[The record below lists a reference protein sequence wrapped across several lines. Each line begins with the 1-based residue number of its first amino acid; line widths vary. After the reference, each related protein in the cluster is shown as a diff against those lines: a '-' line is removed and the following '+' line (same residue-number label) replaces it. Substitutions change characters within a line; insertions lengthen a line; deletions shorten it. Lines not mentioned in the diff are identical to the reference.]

1 MGGGQSSAQSGPL
14 AGQRAGDGTL
24 KLAIANLR
32 RAQAVGGGGGC
43 GCCDCECECVC
54 GGAGF
59 FGGNDSADASK
70 ELREYEASFS
80 AKAKEDLIRRLA
92 RGMKRAGISVDP
104 DGDLDDIVKQLVAQ
118 IPNARNGKTFSTQA
132 AAQEKVCRTVADVLN
147 DEYSPGV
154 TQPSKKFIDTSLSP
168 VEICRSISEW
178 AHSFASGVNTEFL
191 AVHTSVRNALQ
202 KIVILDQVM
211 AEAYAKITDGARAHG
226 DEALARVVG
235 PLDQMYTRAQHE
247 RRMQEELLKNILHV
261 NLAPAAKEL
270 ELAMRDESEQNALI
284 KKIGL
289 KPGTSEFADSLAMS
303 ISSLGTAAAVA
314 ARVHA
319 ALKRVGAS
327 VRQYLD
333 SPDYADFQRALDA
346 KIEGRAVKPEDLA
359 NFLEA
364 VDTLR
369 MSFGERKEP
378 RLRSALEEM
387 AESKHGGADD
397 EKKSAVT
404 KKVERH
410 ALEEKIIIRD
420 FASRMA
426 RHYDELLAAVK
437 AIGPHLGRDIPLTDK
452 TDALNEALKRLR
464 DMRDASERI
473 ELALIGMYVDASA
486 RERKERFAAA
496 LRQVSAACTNI
507 MELEMYRASGHYFA
521 QLKTAIDAI
530 EKTVDYFSDAVAK
543 KYGGNPPAL
552 DDGKHG
558 GGPADY
564 LPEIAR
570 SGLSFGESVNEF
582 AYYYYVSK
590 VHANLQ
596 QTATELEAYGEKYV
610 DLLGDAVAG
619 RLYTLEAER
628 KAVLAV
634 LAPLAPVTP
643 AAGAPLRA
651 APLGA
656 DPFFDTPVGK
666 ANYDA
671 VKKWIADEYDVK
683 AKLYRAL
690 QAMDLYMKAFTLAI
704 AKNPDAVRDIKK
716 MLDGTQVIAR
726 WYSAQTGDSICKA
739 FDQMSAFNFAGGVK
753 VPAPAIGD
761 AAGDHY
767 YDKVRAV
774 AADGKVGIP
783 ELGVNPG
790 DAHVAAAKKSVGDA
804 WEHLQVLKNLVNAFA
819 RIGDKFG
826 DKELRTQI
834 FMSPT
839 QIYKTLIDYLKQSA
853 MSVNKTAANLATPA
867 VQLNTGADV
876 IPAMAAAVGPW
887 QVYFGAVD
895 EGGATGNYAIEDR
908 YFALIVKAM
917 GAKVLTALGVY
928 DMFERTSPLYELTPT
943 RMIVGGAFDG
953 EPEVIEGAAE
963 LYFRL
968 IRLAEFYREPLQWDG
983 KTGDEWKV
991 AMLPE
996 LEGVF
1001 SGLIRI
1007 IFQKAVS
1014 PDTGDYSDSEMQS
1027 LVREV
1032 NRIYEHFRGK
1042 SAENVSQTAIAA
1054 FISEINRRYGVIK
1067 KKDMADYWAMVKM
1080 ARTGKDYGTFND
1092 TNYAILPGEGDDPV
1106 DIDRRAPSDRYPGM
1120 DGAEPSQA
1128 KPFASRVDLDTE
1140 GKLRRQWLREF
1151 RMKFD
1156 KQFELADHS
1165 RFGRTSFALLIKQAE
1180 MEIHRATSPSAKF
1193 LIATKLIQGTS
1204 IVGTDANKAF
1214 MFHETVMVGLNV
1226 LSSFEALLRSFDT
1239 RISAMNPREI
1249 ENAIMDAIYLNAAG
1263 GAAAPVDRAAL
1274 IGLINARRAGMGD
1287 RYAAYIVLEDA
1298 EGYAARGNLAADVR
1312 HADVHAYLRAAA
1324 GTIAANQLAPD
1335 TTPSTL
1341 SEENF
1346 AAAAGPVQA
1355 YVRALRLGARLL
1367 VDYGAIMRNYVENLF
1382 ALTGGSQ
1389 GLIDVRIG
1397 TGIQLGFAKFREL
1410 IERTLS
1416 EVKYFF
1422 ELFRPYMTQSTIDR
1436 FEKREIGGAPNAGS
1450 IFWIEEKLVDK
1461 YFHADDNQEQTLEAM
1476 GRRTMNAFA
1485 DLIRD
1490 TGVSLVVPGAPPR
1503 PITRADFAANF
1514 AAGAPM
1520 PNDMYRYEQYG
1531 QVFSG
1536 LVFYDA
1542 VDNNSGLVVYGA
1554 ANAAPLPVATGA
1566 TGAGYG
1572 LAALIK
1578 AARDAPGAPQA
1589 PAAAQRFGIYTNG
1602 EAMTQHRSLMF
1613 AYNQLVARYLATL
1626 SDTSGM
1632 PKIYL
1637 NLVNSYAN
1645 GVVSASVSDPLA
1657 HSFPDLIDAAGPF
1670 GFRGDP
1676 KPSAVLCQS
1685 LAFALQRIIKD
1696 VDPRTQLADHVT
1708 TTLIDTP
1715 LYMKEALRA
1724 NLPVFIKLFD
1734 TLAQKGDFIKQVM
1747 QKTGIKLGRPAQQP
1761 IAGAAPNT
1769 TIWDGVAGAA
1779 GVGYLSL
1786 QGLEALTA
1794 DSTGDAQMKSRI
1806 TSIIDSI
1813 FGGATTLSNAASETL
1828 RELADAP
1835 VYLQTQ
1841 EGFIEQY
1848 KMRYGKLPLMPL
1860 SLSFWYLNNLE
1871 RVPGSRAVV
1880 DSRLYPNKILGTP
1893 AFKMLYGC
1901 RQLLATTAPVGFD
1914 QLPSVKAS
1922 LDAYNGVSSSR
1933 ERIDDARYLK
1943 FVQMT
1948 ANSLRYLV
1956 GGRNFIAALSQS
1968 ELFNTAP
1975 LLVTPG
1981 DAFSQNNGI
1990 VPYDDRG
1997 ARVVGT
2003 AVYALSLA
2011 SPPDPLAV
2019 LSVVE
2024 SSNQDEEARRVSARA
2039 SGGDESVGAGSRK
2052 TERLLNIIDMNV
2064 MPFNFHAFMRDVP
2077 LANLYNF
2084 EYTLEQMV
2092 VAMYGEQSA
2101 RYMGNPPEINDAN
2114 TTTTR
2119 QMLLRLLI
2127 DPYMAVPTA
2136 LYGSSTQ
2143 RLGSSGFVQR
2153 IFRGDNNLG
2162 MGRPKFLSD
2171 QLFNKSLFG
2180 SIYESKDAYD
2190 EGGPAV
2196 GIGATRGLD
2205 AATSPSRPALIA
2217 MSAIAADIAAL
2228 NTELITAFAGGV
2240 PATQAADDIVV
2251 AAIARIEGWG
2261 VSAQNVANNS
2271 PNAAINAAVNRVV
2284 VALTTPGA
2292 GVRRLRPLTAA
2303 FLGMGDSAAR
2313 ILNPN
2318 FAVAVGRIMA
2328 QLVLAPP
2335 ANPATV
2341 RNLIVTA
2348 VNEIDQN
2355 IGAESQ
2361 QAIHAPGGAWN
2372 AAYAQAV
2379 GSRRAVLTYLR
2390 HPTDAK
2396 APDSAI
2402 VEVPIG
2408 FEVKRQLEAIGK
2420 MRFDTRFIRNIFLVS
2435 NMLRILRLKLNR
2447 ELTQSRSVLVSS
2459 HMAVTPGVTEY
2470 GSDPFG
2476 PDEVMNVD
2484 GAWAPLTTD
2493 MSHFNDNDHF
2503 A

>member
-226 DEALARVVG
+226 DEALARLVG

-397 EKKSAVT
+397 DAEKKSAVT

-473 ELALIGMYVDASA
+473 ELALIGMYVDAGA

-634 LAPLAPVTP
+634 LAPLVPVTP
-643 AAGAPLRA
+643 AAGAPARA

-666 ANYDA
+666 ANHDA

-726 WYSAQTGDSICKA
+726 WFSAQTGDSICKA
-739 FDQMSAFNFAGGVK
+739 FDQMGACNFAAGGAK
-753 VPAPAIGD
+753 IPAANANID
-761 AAGDHY
+761 AAAGDHY
-767 YDKVRAV
+767 YNKVLAA
-774 AADGKVGIP
+774 AADGKVGVP
-783 ELGVNPG
+783 ELGVNAG
-790 DAHVAAAKKSVGDA
+790 DAHVTSAKKSVGDA

-867 VQLNTGADV
+867 ITLGTGADV
-876 IPAMAAAVGPW
+876 IPALPAAVGPW
-887 QVYFGAVD
+887 QVYFGSVD
-895 EGGATGNYAIEDR
+895 ADNTPRGLTGATGNYAIEDR

-943 RMIVGGAFDG
+943 RMIVGGALDG

-983 KTGDEWKV
+983 KTNGEWKV

-1042 SAENVSQTAIAA
+1042 SAENVSQTAILA

-1067 KKDMADYWAMVKM
+1067 KKDMADYWAMAKM
-1080 ARTGKDYGTFND
+1080 ARTGKDYGSFND

-1120 DGAEPSQA
+1120 DGAALSQA

-1140 GKLRRQWLREF
+1140 GTLRRQWLREF

-1156 KQFELADHS
+1156 KQFELADRN

-1180 MEIHRATSPSAKF
+1180 MEIRRAASPSAKF

-1226 LSSFEALLRSFDT
+1226 LSSFEALLRSFDA

-1249 ENAIMDAIYLNAAG
+1249 ENAIMDAIYLNAISP
-1263 GAAAPVDRAAL
+1263 AAAPANRLAL
-1274 IGLINARRAGMGD
+1274 LGLMNGRRAGAGD
-1287 RYAAYIVLEDA
+1287 RYAAYIVPEDGA
-1298 EGYAARGNLAADVR
+1298 GYAARGDLAADVR
-1312 HADVHAYLRAAA
+1312 HSDVHAYLRAAA
-1324 GTIAANQLAPD
+1324 ATIAANQLVAD
-1335 TTPSTL
+1335 TTPSAL
-1341 SEENF
+1341 SEENI
-1346 AAAAGPVQA
+1346 AALAGPVQA

-1367 VDYGAIMRNYVENLF
+1367 VDYGAIMRDYVENLF

-1389 GLIDVRIG
+1389 GLVDVRIG

-1436 FEKREIGGAPNAGS
+1436 FEKREIAGAPNAGS

-1476 GRRTMNAFA
+1476 GRRTTNAFA

-1503 PITRADFAANF
+1503 AITRADLALPFAAS
-1514 AAGAPM
+1514 APV
-1520 PNDMYRYEQYG
+1520 PNDLSRYEQYG

-1536 LVFYDA
+1536 LVFYNA
-1542 VDNNSGLVVYGA
+1542 VDDNSGVGFYDAAGA
-1554 ANAAPLPVATGA
+1554 PQTIGQVATGA
-1566 TGAGYG
+1566 DYA

-1578 AARDAPGAPQA
+1578 AARDAPGAPA
-1589 PAAAQRFGIYTNG
+1589 PPAAAQRFGLYAAG
-1602 EAMTQHRSLMF
+1602 DAPTQYRSLMF

-1645 GVVSASVSDPLA
+1645 GVVSASVSAPLD
-1657 HSFPDLIDAAGPF
+1657 HSFPDLVAAAGPF

-1685 LAFALQRIIKD
+1685 LAFVLQRIIKD
-1696 VDPRTQLADHVT
+1696 VDPRTQMADHVI
-1708 TTLIDTP
+1708 TTLIDAP

-1724 NLPVFIKLFD
+1724 NLPVFVKLFD

-1747 QKTGIKLGRPAQQP
+1747 QKTGIKLGRPAQRP
-1761 IAGAAPNT
+1761 IAGAAAGAIT
-1769 TIWDGVAGAA
+1769 VAGAA
-1779 GVGYLSL
+1779 AAGYLSL
-1786 QGLEALTA
+1786 RGLEDLTA
-1794 DSTGDAQMKSRI
+1794 DPTGDAQMKSRI

-1813 FGGATTLSNAASETL
+1813 FGGAMTLSNAASETL

-1871 RVPGSRAVV
+1871 RVPVSLAVV

-1893 AFKMLYGC
+1893 MFKMLYGC

-1948 ANSLRYLV
+1948 ASSLRYLV
-1956 GGRNFIAALSQS
+1956 GGRNFIAALSSS

-2003 AVYALSLA
+2003 AVYALSL
-2011 SPPDPLAV
+2011 SNPPDPLAV

-2024 SSNQDEEARRVSARA
+2024 SSSRRAPAAATRASARA
-2039 SGGDESVGAGSRK
+2039 AGR
-2052 TERLLNIIDMNV
+2052 
-2064 MPFNFHAFMRDVP
+2064 P
-2077 LANLYNF
+2077 
-2084 EYTLEQMV
+2084 
-2092 VAMYGEQSA
+2092 SA
-2101 RYMGNPPEINDAN
+2101 
-2114 TTTTR
+2114 
-2119 QMLLRLLI
+2119 
-2127 DPYMAVPTA
+2127 
-2136 LYGSSTQ
+2136 SST
-2143 RLGSSGFVQR
+2143 SS
-2153 IFRGDNNLG
+2153 I
-2162 MGRPKFLSD
+2162 
-2171 QLFNKSLFG
+2171 
-2180 SIYESKDAYD
+2180 
-2190 EGGPAV
+2190 
-2196 GIGATRGLD
+2196 
-2205 AATSPSRPALIA
+2205 
-2217 MSAIAADIAAL
+2217 
-2228 NTELITAFAGGV
+2228 
-2240 PATQAADDIVV
+2240 
-2251 AAIARIEGWG
+2251 
-2261 VSAQNVANNS
+2261 
-2271 PNAAINAAVNRVV
+2271 
-2284 VALTTPGA
+2284 
-2292 GVRRLRPLTAA
+2292 
-2303 FLGMGDSAAR
+2303 
-2313 ILNPN
+2313 
-2318 FAVAVGRIMA
+2318 
-2328 QLVLAPP
+2328 
-2335 ANPATV
+2335 
-2341 RNLIVTA
+2341 
-2348 VNEIDQN
+2348 
-2355 IGAESQ
+2355 
-2361 QAIHAPGGAWN
+2361 
-2372 AAYAQAV
+2372 
-2379 GSRRAVLTYLR
+2379 
-2390 HPTDAK
+2390 
-2396 APDSAI
+2396 
-2402 VEVPIG
+2402 
-2408 FEVKRQLEAIGK
+2408 
-2420 MRFDTRFIRNIFLVS
+2420 
-2435 NMLRILRLKLNR
+2435 
-2447 ELTQSRSVLVSS
+2447 
-2459 HMAVTPGVTEY
+2459 
-2470 GSDPFG
+2470 
-2476 PDEVMNVD
+2476 
-2484 GAWAPLTTD
+2484 
-2493 MSHFNDNDHF
+2493 
-2503 A
+2503 